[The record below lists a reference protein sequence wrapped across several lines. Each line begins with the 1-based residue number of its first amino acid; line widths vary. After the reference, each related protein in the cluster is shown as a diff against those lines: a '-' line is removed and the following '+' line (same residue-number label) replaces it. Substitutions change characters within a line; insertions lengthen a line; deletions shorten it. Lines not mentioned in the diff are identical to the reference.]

1 MRDDNDVPL
10 ASSQSSSSQRNW
22 REPTPRL
29 PVSEDPVRRIAEAG
43 PSAV

>member
-1 MRDDNDVPL
+1 MGSAQRAELSTPL
-10 ASSQSSSSQRNW
+10 RAAEKMAERF
-22 REPTPRL
+22 TDPRL